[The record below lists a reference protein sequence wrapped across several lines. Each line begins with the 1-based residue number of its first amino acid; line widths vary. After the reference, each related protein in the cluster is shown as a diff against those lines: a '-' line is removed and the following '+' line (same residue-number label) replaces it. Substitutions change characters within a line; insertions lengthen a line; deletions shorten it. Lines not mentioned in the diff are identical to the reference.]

1 MSDYVVGLTGG
12 IGSGKT
18 AVSDTFADLGI
29 DVIDADIVAREVVE
43 PGSPALHVIAKKF
56 GDKSLLA
63 DGNLNRQY
71 IREIVFSDPLLKTWL
86 DNLLH
91 PMIRKNMQRQ
101 LKQAKSPYC
110 ILAVPLLIE
119 NSMMAMVNRVLVV
132 DVDEEVQLQRAA
144 NRDQQSSQQIKN
156 IMANQVSREV
166 RLSHADDVIDNNG
179 PVENLKKQV
188 EQLHQQY
195 LLQANNQV
203 ALV

>member
-1 MSDYVVGLTGG
+1 MSDYVIGLTGG

-18 AVSDTFADLGI
+18 AVSDIFSDMGI
-29 DVIDADIVAREVVE
+29 DVIDADVIAREVVE
-43 PGSPALHVIAKKF
+43 PGSPALHVIAKKL
-56 GDKSLLA
+56 GEKSLLA

-71 IREIVFSDPLLKTWL
+71 VREVVFSDPKLKVWL

-110 ILAVPLLIE
+110 ILAVPLLVE
-119 NSMMAMVNRVLVV
+119 NNMMAMVNRVLVV
-132 DVDEEVQLQRAA
+132 DVCEDVQLQRAS

-179 PVENLKKQV
+179 LIIDLKKQV

-195 LLQANNQV
+195 LVLANNQAV
-203 ALV
+203 VV